1 MQYYPL
7 NGAPQ
12 LLLYKRTRLRIKIL
26 SVKLKK
32 LLISDYKQAERS
44 YEREKGVKPD
54 LRNPKTYSEITLS
67 ESIADSMCGQVL
79 CGGICSGLWI

>member
-12 LLLYKRTRLRIKIL
+12 LLLYKRTRLRIKLL

-32 LLISDYKQAERS
+32 ILISDYKQAENHMK
-44 YEREKGVKPD
+44 EKK
-54 LRNPKTYSEITLS
+54 
-67 ESIADSMCGQVL
+67 DSNQ
-79 CGGICSGLWI
+79 I